1 MVKTKSVILN
11 AVKNLNTPTML
22 FRFFALLRM
31 TPLLKYLQE
40 PYLIEIIYVF
50 CLLFN

>member
-22 FRFFALLRM
+22 FRFFAQNDTFAKIPSGTLSD
-31 TPLLKYLQE
+31 
-40 PYLIEIIYVF
+40 
-50 CLLFN
+50 